1 MQTHAQLNRSSMRA
15 GVHGGVAPCWSLM
28 RLCLTKAASGPVGG
42 GLTAFSVQ
50 TVNLSSVGSEMI
62 DPALRL
68 VIQNQEKPSEYEY
81 VAIGIRMF
89 INRWPAANISEL

>member
-1 MQTHAQLNRSSMRA
+1 
-15 GVHGGVAPCWSLM
+15 
-28 RLCLTKAASGPVGG
+28 
-42 GLTAFSVQ
+42 
-50 TVNLSSVGSEMI
+50 MI

-68 VIQNQEKPSEYEY
+68 IIPNQEKPSEYEY